1 MKLNIPILF
10 NKSTWLILN
19 SPSAEKWNKHVRRRL
34 LWYTPLVWICLCAFP
49 CVDSCFLSWQKWRV
63 LAELLLFEQQITRKP
78 VKHAEEKS
86 PLNIHHLCFCFSAAL
101 CFQITGFSQCITQ
114 GGSLRACTWLYVA
127 FSVIFPR
134 AGLMQQKCFS
144 SALTKQQRWEQKLTN
159 KTNTERLT
167 LLHYTFKHVVL
178 RDAAVVSAH
187 R

>member
-1 MKLNIPILF
+1 MEQTREKKTSVIHTTGLNLLVCIP
-10 NKSTWLILN
+10 
-19 SPSAEKWNKHVRRRL
+19 
-34 LWYTPLVWICLCAFP
+34 LC
-49 CVDSCFLSWQKWRV
+49 WQ
-63 LAELLLFEQQITRKP
+63 LLLVMTKMACPCRTAPLWTTDNRAITRKP
-78 VKHAEEKS
+78 VKHAKEKS

-144 SALTKQQRWEQKLTN
+144 SGSTLTKQQRWEQKLTN

-167 LLHYTFKHVVL
+167 LLHYTFKLVAL